1 MPYAKFEMV
10 PGINR
15 EGTAFSAQG
24 GWFDSNLVRFKK
36 GFPQKIGGWVKEQT
50 DTYLGTGRAL
60 HAWVSL
66 GGTKYLGLG
75 TTLKYYVKDGTSF
88 YDITPIRATTSAG
101 DVTFSASNGDAT
113 ITVAD
118 TAHGASQNDFV
129 TFSGAATLGG
139 LITAAVLNQEYQIAT
154 IVNANSYTIEAKDTD
169 GDTVTA
175 NSSDSGNGGSSV
187 VGAYQIN
194 VGLDDYVSGSGYGA
208 GAWGDGTF
216 GSASALAFNNQ
227 LRLWTHDNFG
237 EDLIMNPRA
246 GDIFYWTEDNGTS
259 VRAKS
264 LSDSSIGANLP
275 PTLALQT
282 LVSDIDRHVICLGAD
297 PLNAG
302 GTARTSVIDPM
313 FICWC
318 DQEDITQWEPKLT
331 NTAGSLRLS
340 AGTQIV
346 GGLRSRQEI
355 LIWTDDA
362 LYSMQFI
369 GPPYTFGVNLI
380 NQGVGMISPKAAV
393 NAPPGVF
400 WMDRS
405 GFYRYSGTVERLPC
419 SVHSYVFDDFNQN
432 QSFKVFGY
440 LNRQF
445 NEVGWFYP
453 SGSSDEIDRYVVY
466 NYQEQ
471 VWYYGELVRYA
482 WLDEGVQPFPR
493 ATGVDTSNYVY
504 KHETG
509 NDADGSPMD
518 NVYIESADFALDA
531 IGNSYT
537 QIQNAI
543 PDVRFLG
550 DGGSDQAVNFVLK
563 TRNFPNE
570 TLTTKSTNQVTAST
584 TKVDLRGR
592 ARQAVVRLESDDDAS
607 TGVRLGV
614 GWRLGAM
621 RLNTR
626 PDGRR

>member
-1 MPYAKFEMV
+1 MPYATYKLN

-24 GWFDSNLVRFKK
+24 GWFDSNLVRFRK
-36 GFPQKIGGWVKEQT
+36 GFPEKIGGWEKEQT

-66 GGTKYLGLG
+66 GGTKYLSLG
-75 TTLKYYVKDGTSF
+75 TTLKYYVKDGTNF

-129 TFSGAATLGG
+129 TFSGAASLGG
-139 LITAAVLNQEYQIAT
+139 NVTAAVLNQEYQIAT
-154 IVNANSYTIEAKDTD
+154 IVNANSYTIEAKDTS
-169 GDTVTA
+169 GATVTA
-175 NSSDSGNGGSSV
+175 NASDSGNGGSST
-187 VGAYQIN
+187 VGAYQIS

-227 LRLWTHDNFG
+227 LRIWTHDNFG
-237 EDLIMNPRA
+237 EDLVMNPRA
-246 GDIFYWTEDNGTS
+246 GGIFYWTENNGTS
-259 VRAKS
+259 VRAQS
-264 LSDSSIGANLP
+264 LTDLGATLP
-275 PTLALQT
+275 PTLALQVI
-282 LVSDIDRHVICLGAD
+282 VSDVDRHVICLGAD
-297 PLNAG
+297 PLNDAG
-302 GTARTSVIDPM
+302 IARTGVIDPM
-313 FICWC
+313 FIAWS
-318 DQEDITQWEPKLT
+318 DQENINEWNPTLT

-346 GGLRSRQEI
+346 GALRSRQEI

-380 NQGVGMISPKAAV
+380 NQGVGMVAPKAAV
-393 NAPPGVF
+393 NTPAGVY

-405 GFYRYSGTVERLPC
+405 GFYNYNGTVSRVPC
-419 SVHSYVFDDFNQN
+419 SVHNYIFNDFNQN

-453 SGSSDEIDRYVVY
+453 SGSSTEIDRYVVF
-466 NYQEQ
+466 NYQEN
-471 VWYYGELVRYA
+471 VWYYGQMTRFA

-493 ATGVDTSNYVY
+493 ATGTDTYNYVY

-509 NDADGSPMD
+509 NDADGTPMD
-518 NVYIESADFALDA
+518 NVYIESADFSLDG
-531 IGNSYT
+531 IGNAYT

-550 DGGSDQAVNFVLK
+550 NGGSDQVVNFVLK
-563 TRNFPNE
+563 TRNYPNE
-570 TLTTKSTNQVTAST
+570 SLTTKSTSQVTEST
-584 TKVDLRGR
+584 QKVDLRGR

-607 TGVRLGV
+607 TEARLGV
-614 GWRLGAM
+614 GWRLGDM

>member
-1 MPYAKFEMV
+1 MAYNKFQML

-24 GWFDSNLVRFKK
+24 GWFDGNLVRFRK
-36 GFPQKIGGWVKEQT
+36 GYPEKIGGWIKEQVA
-50 DTYLGTGRAL
+50 TYLGTGRAL

-66 GGTKYLGLG
+66 ATTKYLSVG
-75 TTLKYYVKDGTSF
+75 TTVKYYVKEGDNF

-101 DVTFSASNGDAT
+101 DVTFSASNGSST
-113 ITVAD
+113 VTVAD
-118 TAHGASQNDFV
+118 TSHGASKGDYV
-129 TFSGAATLGG
+129 TYSGAASLGG
-139 LITAAVLNQEYQIAT
+139 LVIAAALNQEYSIDS
-154 IVNANSYTIEAKDTD
+154 IVNANSYKIIAKDTD
-169 GDTVTA
+169 GDTITA

-187 VGAYQIN
+187 VGAYQIS
-194 VGLDDYVSGSGYGA
+194 VGLDNYVSGSGWSA
-208 GAWGDGTF
+208 GPWGDGTY
-216 GSASALAFNNQ
+216 GSASGLAFNNQ
-227 LRLWTHDNFG
+227 LRIWTHDNFG
-237 EDLIMNPRA
+237 EDLIINPRA
-246 GDIFYWTEDNGTS
+246 GGIFYWTENNGTS

-264 LSDSSIGANLP
+264 LDDLGATLP

-297 PLNAG
+297 PLDDAG
-302 GTARTSVIDPM
+302 VARTSAIDPM

-318 DQEDITQWEPKLT
+318 DQENINQWEPTYT

-362 LYSMQFI
+362 LYNMRFI

-380 NQGVGMISPKAAV
+380 NQGIGLISPKGAI

-405 GFYRYSGTVERLPC
+405 GFYSYTGTVSRVPC
-419 SVHSYVFDDFNQN
+419 SVHEYVFTDFNQE
-432 QSFKVFGY
+432 QSFKVFAF

-453 SGSSDEIDRYVVY
+453 SGDSLEIDRYVTY
-466 NYQEQ
+466 NYQEK
-471 VWYYGELVRYA
+471 VWSYGLLTRYA
-482 WLDEGVQPFPR
+482 WLDEGVQPYPR
-493 ATGVDTSNYVY
+493 ATGVDTNNYVY

-518 NVYIESADFALDA
+518 NVYIESGDFALDG
-531 IGNSYT
+531 IGNTYT

-543 PDVRFLG
+543 PDVRFIG
-550 DGGSDQAVNFVLK
+550 DGGSDQVVNFVLK

-570 TLTTKSTNQVTAST
+570 TLTTKSTSQVTAST
-584 TKVDLRGR
+584 TKLDLRGR
-592 ARQAVVRLESDDDAS
+592 ARQAVVRLESDDDA
-607 TGVRLGV
+607 TTNERLGV
-614 GWRLGAM
+614 GWRLGDM

-626 PDGRR
+626 SDGRR

>member
-1 MPYAKFEMV
+1 MAYNKFQML

-24 GWFDSNLVRFKK
+24 GWFDGNLVRFRK
-36 GFPQKIGGWVKEQT
+36 GYPEKIGGWVKEQVA
-50 DTYLGTGRAL
+50 TYLGTGRAL

-66 GGTKYLGLG
+66 ATTKYLSVG
-75 TTLKYYVKDGTSF
+75 TTVKYYVKEGDNF

-101 DVTFSASNGDAT
+101 DVTFSASNGSST
-113 ITVAD
+113 VTVAD
-118 TAHGASQNDFV
+118 TSHGASKGDYV
-129 TFSGAATLGG
+129 TYSGAASLGG
-139 LITAAVLNQEYQIAT
+139 LVIAAALNQEYSIDS
-154 IVNANSYTIEAKDTD
+154 IVNANSYKIIAKDTD
-169 GDTVTA
+169 GDTITA

-187 VGAYQIN
+187 VGAYQIS
-194 VGLDDYVSGSGYGA
+194 VGLDNYVSGSGWSA
-208 GAWGDGTF
+208 GPWGDGTY
-216 GSASALAFNNQ
+216 GSASGLAFNNQ
-227 LRLWTHDNFG
+227 LRIWTHDNFG
-237 EDLIMNPRA
+237 EDLIINPRA
-246 GDIFYWTEDNGTS
+246 GGIFYWTENNGTS

-264 LSDSSIGANLP
+264 LDDLGATLP

-297 PLNAG
+297 PLDDAG
-302 GTARTSVIDPM
+302 VARTSAIDPM

-318 DQEDITQWEPKLT
+318 DQENINQWEPTYT

-362 LYSMQFI
+362 LYNMRFI

-380 NQGVGMISPKAAV
+380 NQGIGLISPKGAI

-405 GFYRYSGTVERLPC
+405 GFYSYTGTVSRVPC
-419 SVHSYVFDDFNQN
+419 SVHEYVFTDFNQE
-432 QSFKVFGY
+432 QSFKVFAF

-453 SGSSDEIDRYVVY
+453 SGDSLEIDRYVTY
-466 NYQEQ
+466 NYQEK
-471 VWYYGELVRYA
+471 VWSYGLLTRYA
-482 WLDEGVQPFPR
+482 WLDEGVQPYPR
-493 ATGVDTSNYVY
+493 ATGVDTNNYVY

-518 NVYIESADFALDA
+518 NVYIESGDFALDG
-531 IGNSYT
+531 IGNAYT

-550 DGGSDQAVNFVLK
+550 DGGSDQVVNFVLK

-570 TLTTKSTNQVTAST
+570 TLTTKSTSQVTAST
-584 TKVDLRGR
+584 TKLDLRGR
-592 ARQAVVRLESDDDAS
+592 ARQAVVRLESDDDA
-607 TGVRLGV
+607 TTNERLGV
-614 GWRLGAM
+614 GWRLGDM

-626 PDGRR
+626 SDGRR

>member
-1 MPYAKFEMV
+1 MAYNKFQML

-24 GWFDSNLVRFKK
+24 GWFDGNLVRFRK
-36 GFPQKIGGWVKEQT
+36 GYPEKIGGWIKEQVA
-50 DTYLGTGRAL
+50 TYLGTGRAL

-66 GGTKYLGLG
+66 ATTKYLSVG
-75 TTLKYYVKDGTSF
+75 TTVKYYVKEGDNF

-101 DVTFSASNGDAT
+101 DVTFSASNGSST
-113 ITVAD
+113 VTVAD
-118 TAHGASQNDFV
+118 TSHGASKGDYV
-129 TFSGAATLGG
+129 TYSGAASLGG
-139 LITAAVLNQEYQIAT
+139 LVIAAALNQEYSIDS
-154 IVNANSYTIEAKDTD
+154 IVNANSYKIIAKDTD
-169 GDTVTA
+169 GDTITA

-187 VGAYQIN
+187 VGAYQIS
-194 VGLDDYVSGSGYGA
+194 VGLDNYVSGSGWSA
-208 GAWGDGTF
+208 GPWGDGTY
-216 GSASALAFNNQ
+216 GSASGLAFNNQ
-227 LRLWTHDNFG
+227 LRIWTHDNFG
-237 EDLIMNPRA
+237 EDLIINPRA
-246 GDIFYWTEDNGTS
+246 GGIFYWTENNGTS

-264 LSDSSIGANLP
+264 LDDLGATLP

-297 PLNAG
+297 PLDDAG
-302 GTARTSVIDPM
+302 VARTSAIDPM

-318 DQEDITQWEPKLT
+318 DQENINQWEPTYT

-362 LYSMQFI
+362 LYNMRFI

-380 NQGVGMISPKAAV
+380 NQGIGLISPKGAI

-405 GFYRYSGTVERLPC
+405 GFYSYTGTVSRVPC
-419 SVHSYVFDDFNQN
+419 SVHEYVFTDFNQE
-432 QSFKVFGY
+432 QSFKVFAF

-453 SGSSDEIDRYVVY
+453 SGDSLEIDRYVTY
-466 NYQEQ
+466 NYQEK
-471 VWYYGELVRYA
+471 VWSYGLLTRYA
-482 WLDEGVQPFPR
+482 WLDEGVQPYPR

-518 NVYIESADFALDA
+518 NVYIESGDFALDG
-531 IGNSYT
+531 IGNTYT

-543 PDVRFLG
+543 PDVRFIG
-550 DGGSDQAVNFVLK
+550 DGGSDQVVNFVLK

-570 TLTTKSTNQVTAST
+570 TLTTKSTSQVTAST
-584 TKVDLRGR
+584 TKLDLRGR
-592 ARQAVVRLESDDDAS
+592 ARQAVVRLESDDDA
-607 TGVRLGV
+607 TTNERLGV
-614 GWRLGAM
+614 GWRLGDM

-626 PDGRR
+626 SDGRR

>member
-1 MPYAKFEMV
+1 MAYNKFQML

-24 GWFDSNLVRFKK
+24 GWFDGNLVRFRK
-36 GFPQKIGGWVKEQT
+36 GYPEKIGGWIKEQVA
-50 DTYLGTGRAL
+50 TYLGTGRAL

-66 GGTKYLGLG
+66 ATTKYLSVG
-75 TTLKYYVKDGTSF
+75 TTVKYYVKEGDNF

-101 DVTFSASNGDAT
+101 DVTFSASNGSST
-113 ITVAD
+113 VTVAD
-118 TAHGASQNDFV
+118 TSHGASKGDYV
-129 TFSGAATLGG
+129 TYSGAASLGG
-139 LITAAVLNQEYQIAT
+139 LVIAAALNQEYSIDS
-154 IVNANSYTIEAKDTD
+154 IVNANSYKIIAKDTD
-169 GDTVTA
+169 GDTITA

-187 VGAYQIN
+187 VGAYQIS
-194 VGLDDYVSGSGYGA
+194 VGLDNYVSGSGWSA
-208 GAWGDGTF
+208 GPWGDGTY
-216 GSASALAFNNQ
+216 GSASGLAFNNQ
-227 LRLWTHDNFG
+227 LRIWTHDNFG
-237 EDLIMNPRA
+237 EDLIINPRA
-246 GDIFYWTEDNGTS
+246 GGIFYWTENNGTS

-264 LSDSSIGANLP
+264 LDDLGATLP

-297 PLNAG
+297 PLDDAG
-302 GTARTSVIDPM
+302 VARTSAIDPM

-318 DQEDITQWEPKLT
+318 DQENINQWEPTYT

-362 LYSMQFI
+362 LYNMRFI

-380 NQGVGMISPKAAV
+380 NQGIGLISPKGAI

-405 GFYRYSGTVERLPC
+405 GFYSYTGTVSRVSC
-419 SVHSYVFDDFNQN
+419 SVHEYVFTDFNQE
-432 QSFKVFGY
+432 QSFKVFAF

-453 SGSSDEIDRYVVY
+453 SGDSLEIDRYVTY
-466 NYQEQ
+466 NYQEK
-471 VWYYGELVRYA
+471 VWSYGLLTRYA
-482 WLDEGVQPFPR
+482 WLDEGVQPYPR
-493 ATGVDTSNYVY
+493 ATGVDTNNYVY

-518 NVYIESADFALDA
+518 NVYIESGDFALDG
-531 IGNSYT
+531 IGNAYT

-550 DGGSDQAVNFVLK
+550 DGGSDQVVNFVLK

-570 TLTTKSTNQVTAST
+570 TLTTKSTSQVTAST
-584 TKVDLRGR
+584 TKLDLRGR
-592 ARQAVVRLESDDDAS
+592 ARQAVVRLESDDDA
-607 TGVRLGV
+607 TTNERLGV
-614 GWRLGAM
+614 GWRLGDM

-626 PDGRR
+626 SDGRR

>member
-1 MPYAKFEMV
+1 MAYNKFQML

-24 GWFDSNLVRFKK
+24 GWFDGNLVRFRK
-36 GFPQKIGGWVKEQT
+36 GYPEKIGGWIKEQVA
-50 DTYLGTGRAL
+50 TYLGTGRAL

-66 GGTKYLGLG
+66 ATTKYLSVG
-75 TTLKYYVKDGTSF
+75 TTVKYYVKEGDNF

-101 DVTFSASNGDAT
+101 DVTFSASNGSST
-113 ITVAD
+113 VTVAD
-118 TAHGASQNDFV
+118 TSHGASKGDYV
-129 TFSGAATLGG
+129 TYSGAASLGG
-139 LITAAVLNQEYQIAT
+139 LVIAAALNQEYSIDS
-154 IVNANSYTIEAKDTD
+154 IVNANSYKIIAKDTD
-169 GDTVTA
+169 GDTITA

-187 VGAYQIN
+187 VGAYQIS
-194 VGLDDYVSGSGYGA
+194 VGLDNYVSGSGWSA
-208 GAWGDGTF
+208 GPWGDGTY
-216 GSASALAFNNQ
+216 GSASGLAFNNQ
-227 LRLWTHDNFG
+227 LRIWTHDNFG
-237 EDLIMNPRA
+237 EDLIINPRA
-246 GDIFYWTEDNGTS
+246 GGIFYWTENNGTS

-264 LSDSSIGANLP
+264 LDDLGATLP

-297 PLNAG
+297 PLDDAG
-302 GTARTSVIDPM
+302 VARTSAIDPM

-318 DQEDITQWEPKLT
+318 DQENINQWEPTYT

-362 LYSMQFI
+362 LYNMRFI

-380 NQGVGMISPKAAV
+380 NQGIGLISPKGAI

-405 GFYRYSGTVERLPC
+405 GFYSYTGTVSRVPC
-419 SVHSYVFDDFNQN
+419 SVHEYVFTDFNQE
-432 QSFKVFGY
+432 QSFKVFAF

-453 SGSSDEIDRYVVY
+453 SGDSLEIDRYVTY
-466 NYQEQ
+466 NYQEK
-471 VWYYGELVRYA
+471 VWSYGLLTRYA
-482 WLDEGVQPFPR
+482 WLDEGVQPYPR
-493 ATGVDTSNYVY
+493 ATGVDTNNYVY

-518 NVYIESADFALDA
+518 NVYIESGDFALDG
-531 IGNSYT
+531 IGNAYT

-543 PDVRFLG
+543 PDVRFIG
-550 DGGSDQAVNFVLK
+550 DGGSDQVVNFVLK

-570 TLTTKSTNQVTAST
+570 TLTTKSTSQVTAST
-584 TKVDLRGR
+584 TKLDLRGR
-592 ARQAVVRLESDDDAS
+592 ARQAVVRLESDDDA
-607 TGVRLGV
+607 TTNERLGV
-614 GWRLGAM
+614 GWRLGDM

-626 PDGRR
+626 SDGRR

>member
-1 MPYAKFEMV
+1 MAYNKFQML

-24 GWFDSNLVRFKK
+24 GWFDGNLVRFRK
-36 GFPQKIGGWVKEQT
+36 GYPEKIGGWIKEQVA
-50 DTYLGTGRAL
+50 TYLGTGRAL

-66 GGTKYLGLG
+66 ATTKYLSVG
-75 TTLKYYVKDGTSF
+75 TTVKYYVKEGDNF

-101 DVTFSASNGDAT
+101 DVTFSASNGSST
-113 ITVAD
+113 VTVAD
-118 TAHGASQNDFV
+118 TSHGASKGDYV
-129 TFSGAATLGG
+129 TYSGAASLGG
-139 LITAAVLNQEYQIAT
+139 LVIAAALNQEYSIDS
-154 IVNANSYTIEAKDTD
+154 IVNANSYKIIAKDTD
-169 GDTVTA
+169 GDTITA

-187 VGAYQIN
+187 VGAYQIS
-194 VGLDDYVSGSGYGA
+194 VGLDNYVSGSGWSA
-208 GAWGDGTF
+208 GPWGDGTY
-216 GSASALAFNNQ
+216 GSASGLAFNNQ
-227 LRLWTHDNFG
+227 LRLWTQDNFG
-237 EDLIMNPRA
+237 EDLIINPRA
-246 GDIFYWTEDNGTS
+246 GGIFYWTENNGTS

-264 LSDSSIGANLP
+264 LDDLGATLP

-297 PLNAG
+297 PLDDAG
-302 GTARTSVIDPM
+302 VARTSAIDPM

-318 DQEDITQWEPKLT
+318 DQENINQWEPTYT

-362 LYSMQFI
+362 LYNMRFI

-380 NQGVGMISPKAAV
+380 NQGIGLISPKGAI

-405 GFYRYSGTVERLPC
+405 GFYSYTGTVSRVPC
-419 SVHSYVFDDFNQN
+419 SVHEYVFTDFNQE
-432 QSFKVFGY
+432 QSFKVFAF

-453 SGSSDEIDRYVVY
+453 SGDSLEIDRYVTY
-466 NYQEQ
+466 NYQEK
-471 VWYYGELVRYA
+471 VWSYGLLTRYA
-482 WLDEGVQPFPR
+482 WLDEGVQPYPR

-518 NVYIESADFALDA
+518 NVYIESGDFALDG
-531 IGNSYT
+531 IGNAYT

-550 DGGSDQAVNFVLK
+550 DGGSDQVVNFVLK

-570 TLTTKSTNQVTAST
+570 TLTTKSTSQVTAST
-584 TKVDLRGR
+584 TKLDLRGR
-592 ARQAVVRLESDDDAS
+592 ARQAVVRLESDDDA
-607 TGVRLGV
+607 TTNERLGV
-614 GWRLGAM
+614 GWRLGDM

-626 PDGRR
+626 SDGRR

>member
-1 MPYAKFEMV
+1 MPYATFKLK
-10 PGINR
+10 PGVNR

-24 GWFDSNLVRFKK
+24 GWFDSNLVRFRKS
-36 GFPQKIGGWVKEQT
+36 FPEKIGGWEKEQT
-50 DTYLGTGRAL
+50 ATYLGTARAL

-66 GGTKYLGLG
+66 ATTKYLSLG
-75 TTLKYYVKDGTSF
+75 TTLKYYVKEGDNF
-88 YDITPIRATTSAG
+88 YDVTPIRATTSAG
-101 DVTFSASNGDAT
+101 DVTFSAANGDAT

-118 TAHGASQNDFV
+118 TSHGASKNDFV
-129 TFSGAATLGG
+129 TFSGAVTLGG
-139 LITAAVLNQEYQIAT
+139 LITATVLNQEYEIAT
-154 IVNANSYTIEAKDTD
+154 IVDANSYTIEAKDTD

-175 NSSDSGNGGSSV
+175 NASDSGNGGSSV

-208 GAWGDGTF
+208 GMWGDGTY
-216 GSASALAFNNQ
+216 GDASALAFNNQ
-227 LRLWTHDNFG
+227 LRLWTQDNFG
-237 EDLIMNPRA
+237 EDLIINPRA
-246 GDIFYWTEDNGTS
+246 GGIFYWTENNGTS

-264 LSDSSIGANLP
+264 LTELGANLP

-282 LVSDIDRHVICLGAD
+282 LVSDVDRHVICLGAD
-297 PLNAG
+297 PLDDAG
-302 GTARTSVIDPM
+302 VARTGAVDPM

-318 DQEDITQWEPKLT
+318 DQENINEWEPT
-331 NTAGSLRLS
+331 YNNTAGSLRLS

-346 GGLRSRQEI
+346 GGLRSRQET

-380 NQGVGMISPKAAV
+380 NSGVGMVAPKACV
-393 NAPPGVF
+393 NTPAGVY

-405 GFYRYSGTVERLPC
+405 GFYNYNGSVSRVPC
-419 SVHSYVFDDFNQN
+419 SVHSYVFDDFNQG

-453 SGSSDEIDRYVVY
+453 SGSSTEIDRYVTY

-471 VWYYGELVRYA
+471 VWYYGQLTRFA
-482 WLDEGVQPFPR
+482 WLDEGVQPYPR
-493 ATGVDTSNYVY
+493 ATGTDTSNYVY

-509 NDADGSPMD
+509 NDADGTPMD
-518 NVYIESADFALDA
+518 NVYIESADFSLDN
-531 IGNSYT
+531 IGNAYT
-537 QIQNAI
+537 QVQNAI

-550 DGGSDQAVNFVLK
+550 DGGSDQVVNFVLK
-563 TRNFPNE
+563 TRNYPNE
-570 TLTTKSTNQVTAST
+570 SLTTKSTSQVTQST
-584 TKVDLRGR
+584 QKVDLRGR
-592 ARQAVVRLESDDDAS
+592 ARQAVVRLESDDDAT
-607 TGVRLGV
+607 TGERLGV
-614 GWRLGAM
+614 GWRLGDM

-626 PDGRR
+626 TDGRR

>member
-1 MPYAKFEMV
+1 MAYNKFQML

-24 GWFDSNLVRFKK
+24 GWFDGNLVRFRK
-36 GFPQKIGGWVKEQT
+36 GYPEKIGGWIKEQVA
-50 DTYLGTGRAL
+50 TYLGTGRAL

-66 GGTKYLGLG
+66 ATTKYLSVG
-75 TTLKYYVKDGTSF
+75 TTVKYYVKEGDNF

-101 DVTFSASNGDAT
+101 DVTFSASNGSST
-113 ITVAD
+113 VTVAD
-118 TAHGASQNDFV
+118 TSHGASKGDYV
-129 TFSGAATLGG
+129 TYSGAASLGG
-139 LITAAVLNQEYQIAT
+139 LVIAAALNQEYSIDS
-154 IVNANSYTIEAKDTD
+154 IVNANSYKIIAKDTD
-169 GDTVTA
+169 GDTITA

-187 VGAYQIN
+187 VGAYQIS
-194 VGLDDYVSGSGYGA
+194 VGLDNYVSGSGWSA
-208 GAWGDGTF
+208 GPWGDGTY
-216 GSASALAFNNQ
+216 GSASGLAFNNQ
-227 LRLWTHDNFG
+227 LRIWTHDNFG
-237 EDLIMNPRA
+237 EDLIINPRA
-246 GDIFYWTEDNGTS
+246 GGIFYWTENNGTS

-264 LSDSSIGANLP
+264 LDDLGATLP

-297 PLNAG
+297 PLDDAG
-302 GTARTSVIDPM
+302 VARTSAIDPM

-318 DQEDITQWEPKLT
+318 DQENINQWEPTYT

-362 LYSMQFI
+362 LYNMRFI

-380 NQGVGMISPKAAV
+380 NQGIGLISPKGAI

-405 GFYRYSGTVERLPC
+405 GFYSYTGTVSRVSC
-419 SVHSYVFDDFNQN
+419 SVHEYVFTDFNQE
-432 QSFKVFGY
+432 QSFKVFAF

-453 SGSSDEIDRYVVY
+453 SGDSLEIDRYVTY
-466 NYQEQ
+466 NYQDK
-471 VWYYGELVRYA
+471 VWAYGQLTRYA
-482 WLDEGVQPFPR
+482 WLDEGVQPYPR
-493 ATGVDTSNYVY
+493 ATGVDTNNYVY

-518 NVYIESADFALDA
+518 NVYIESGDFALDG
-531 IGNSYT
+531 IGNTYT

-543 PDVRFLG
+543 PDVRFIG
-550 DGGSDQAVNFVLK
+550 DGGSDQVVNFVLK

-570 TLTTKSTNQVTAST
+570 TLTTKSTSQVTAST
-584 TKVDLRGR
+584 TKLDLRGR
-592 ARQAVVRLESDDDAS
+592 ARQAVVRLESDDDA
-607 TGVRLGV
+607 TTNERLGV
-614 GWRLGAM
+614 GWRLGDM

-626 PDGRR
+626 SDGRR

>member
-1 MPYAKFEMV
+1 MAYNKFQML

-24 GWFDSNLVRFKK
+24 GWFDGNLVRFRK
-36 GFPQKIGGWVKEQT
+36 GYPEKIGGWVKEQVA
-50 DTYLGTGRAL
+50 TYLGTGRAL

-66 GGTKYLGLG
+66 ATTKYLSVG
-75 TTLKYYVKDGTSF
+75 TTVKYYVKEGDNF
-88 YDITPIRATTSAG
+88 YDVTPIRATTSAG
-101 DVTFSASNGDAT
+101 DVTFSASNGSST
-113 ITVAD
+113 VTVAD
-118 TAHGASQNDFV
+118 TSHGASKGDYV
-129 TFSGAATLGG
+129 TYSGAASLGG
-139 LITAAVLNQEYQIAT
+139 LVIAAALNQEYSIDS
-154 IVNANSYTIEAKDTD
+154 IVNANSYKIIAKDTD
-169 GDTVTA
+169 GDTITA

-187 VGAYQIN
+187 VGAYQIS
-194 VGLDDYVSGSGYGA
+194 VGLDNYVSGSGWSA
-208 GAWGDGTF
+208 GPWGDGTY
-216 GSASALAFNNQ
+216 GSASGLAFNSQ
-227 LRLWTHDNFG
+227 LRIWTHDNFG
-237 EDLIMNPRA
+237 EDLIINPRA
-246 GDIFYWTEDNGTS
+246 GGIFYWTENNGTS

-264 LSDSSIGANLP
+264 LDDLGATLP

-297 PLNAG
+297 PLDDAG
-302 GTARTSVIDPM
+302 VARTSAIDPM

-318 DQEDITQWEPKLT
+318 DQENINQWEPTYT

-362 LYSMQFI
+362 LYNMRFI

-380 NQGVGMISPKAAV
+380 NQGIGLISPKGAI

-405 GFYRYSGTVERLPC
+405 GFYSYTGTVSRVSC
-419 SVHSYVFDDFNQN
+419 SVHEYVFTDFNQE
-432 QSFKVFGY
+432 QSFKVFAF

-453 SGSSDEIDRYVVY
+453 SGDSLEIDRYVTY
-466 NYQEQ
+466 NYQEK
-471 VWYYGELVRYA
+471 VWSYGLLTRYA
-482 WLDEGVQPFPR
+482 WLDEGVQPYPR
-493 ATGVDTSNYVY
+493 ATGVDTNNYVY

-518 NVYIESADFALDA
+518 NVYIESGDFALDG
-531 IGNSYT
+531 IGNAYT

-550 DGGSDQAVNFVLK
+550 DGGSDQVVNFVLK

-570 TLTTKSTNQVTAST
+570 TLTTKSTSQVTAST
-584 TKVDLRGR
+584 TKLDLRGR
-592 ARQAVVRLESDDDAS
+592 ARQAVVRLESDDDA
-607 TGVRLGV
+607 TTNERLGV
-614 GWRLGAM
+614 GWRLGDM

-626 PDGRR
+626 SDGRR

>member
-1 MPYAKFEMV
+1 MPYATFKLK
-10 PGINR
+10 PGVNR

-24 GWFDSNLVRFKK
+24 GWFDSNLVRFRKS
-36 GFPQKIGGWVKEQT
+36 FPEKIGGWEKEQT
-50 DTYLGTGRAL
+50 ATYLGTARAL

-66 GGTKYLGLG
+66 ATTKYLSLG
-75 TTLKYYVKDGTSF
+75 TTLKYYVKEGDNF
-88 YDITPIRATTSAG
+88 YDVTPIRATTSAG
-101 DVTFSASNGDAT
+101 DVTFSATNGDAT

-118 TAHGASQNDFV
+118 TSHGASKNDFV

-139 LITAAVLNQEYQIAT
+139 LITAAVLNQEYEIAT
-154 IVNANSYTIEAKDTD
+154 IVDANSYTIEAKDTD

-175 NSSDSGNGGSSV
+175 NASDSGNGGSSV

-208 GAWGDGTF
+208 GMWGDGTY
-216 GSASALAFNNQ
+216 GDASALAFNNQ
-227 LRLWTHDNFG
+227 LRLWTQDNFG
-237 EDLIMNPRA
+237 EDLIINPRA
-246 GDIFYWTEDNGTS
+246 GGIFYWTENNGTS

-264 LSDSSIGANLP
+264 LTELGANLP

-282 LVSDIDRHVICLGAD
+282 LVSDVDRHVICLGAD
-297 PLNAG
+297 PLDDAG
-302 GTARTSVIDPM
+302 VARTSAIDPM

-318 DQEDITQWEPKLT
+318 DQENINEWEPT
-331 NTAGSLRLS
+331 YNNTAGSLRLS

-346 GGLRSRQEI
+346 GGLRSRQET

-380 NQGVGMISPKAAV
+380 NSGVGMVAPKACV
-393 NAPPGVF
+393 NTPAGVY

-405 GFYRYSGTVERLPC
+405 GFYNYNGSVSRVPC
-419 SVHSYVFDDFNQN
+419 SVHSYVFDDFNQG

-453 SGSSDEIDRYVVY
+453 SGSSTEIDRYVTY

-471 VWYYGELVRYA
+471 VWYYGQLTRFA
-482 WLDEGVQPFPR
+482 WLDEGVQPYPR
-493 ATGVDTSNYVY
+493 ATGTDTSNYVY

-509 NDADGSPMD
+509 NDADGTPMD
-518 NVYIESADFALDA
+518 NVYIESADFSLDN
-531 IGNSYT
+531 IGNAYT
-537 QIQNAI
+537 QVQNAI

-550 DGGSDQAVNFVLK
+550 DGGSDQVVNFVLK
-563 TRNFPNE
+563 TRNYPNE
-570 TLTTKSTNQVTAST
+570 SLTTKSTSQVTQST
-584 TKVDLRGR
+584 QKVDLRGR
-592 ARQAVVRLESDDDAS
+592 ARQAVVRLESDDDAT
-607 TGVRLGV
+607 TGERLGV
-614 GWRLGAM
+614 GWRLGDM

-626 PDGRR
+626 TDGRR